1 MNLNLAHNSTQIE
14 TEELIEVLEKKQ
26 DNNTIVLYNDD
37 VNTFEFVT
45 NTLIEVC
52 KHEAI
57 QAEQCTYLVHYVG
70 KCSVKAGTFKQL
82 RPICEALLDRGL
94 SATIE

>member
-1 MNLNLAHNSTQIE
+1 MDLINNSTLIE
-14 TEELIEVLEKKQ
+14 TEELIEVLEKKK
-26 DNNTIVLYNDD
+26 DNNSIILYNDD

-45 NTLIEVC
+45 NTLIEIC
-52 KHEAI
+52 KHEAV

-70 KCSVKAGTFKQL
+70 KCSVKAGSFKQL
-82 RPICEALLDRGL
+82 RPICEALIDRGL